1 MRQQTNPLFS
11 KFIAHP
17 PSGPALRRA
26 LGTTLLA
33 AALTAAAITPA
44 HAQGTT
50 SLPDGAPITTPSN
63 PAPESTS
70 PLIIDAPITTTSE
83 LSAAPVSTEST
94 PTGSND
100 FESTGPESTGTE
112 SKPAEST
119 GDESKP
125 AESTVSQPP
134 AAGER
139 RLVDELSDGAAQLY
153 QKAKNDTEG
162 LSARLGIFQWVA
174 KGVIFY
180 FILQAIHDWARA
192 NGVWPDWFPEIR
204 IPVAV
209 ETPTQPAPVD
219 PRIPPKGAYFRN
231 CESMWAQ
238 GFGPVYRGEP
248 GYRNG
253 LDPAATGVACQ
264 R

>member
-1 MRQQTNPLFS
+1 MWQQTNPLVS
-11 KFIAHP
+11 QFIAHP

-33 AALTAAAITPA
+33 AVLTATAVTPA
-44 HAQGTT
+44 YAQDTT
-50 SLPDGAPITTPSN
+50 TLLDDAPISAAPSD
-63 PAPESTS
+63 PAPESTT
-70 PLIIDAPITTTSE
+70 PLLIDAPITTTSE
-83 LSAAPVSTEST
+83 PSAAPVGAESAG
-94 PTGSND
+94 TGSND
-100 FESTGPESTGTE
+100 SESAGTNLTGTNL
-112 SKPAEST
+112 T
-119 GDESKP
+119 GTESKP

-139 RLVDELSDGAAQLY
+139 RLVDELSEGAALLY

-174 KGVIFY
+174 KGVIVY

-209 ETPTQPAPVD
+209 ENPTQPAPVD
-219 PRIPPKGAYFRN
+219 PRIPPKGAYFRS

>member
-1 MRQQTNPLFS
+1 M
-11 KFIAHP
+11 
-17 PSGPALRRA
+17 
-26 LGTTLLA
+26 
-33 AALTAAAITPA
+33 
-44 HAQGTT
+44 
-50 SLPDGAPITTPSN
+50 
-63 PAPESTS
+63 
-70 PLIIDAPITTTSE
+70 
-83 LSAAPVSTEST
+83 
-94 PTGSND
+94 
-100 FESTGPESTGTE
+100 
-112 SKPAEST
+112 
-119 GDESKP
+119 
-125 AESTVSQPP
+125 
-134 AAGER
+134 
-139 RLVDELSDGAAQLY
+139 VDELSEGAAQLY